1 MHYEKDLLRKVGRL
15 SYKYDFMTADRA
27 VDRLSGSDQQ
37 VANDWLVIDPYPN
50 SEGEAPVGNATMFI
64 NDFRGL
70 SGVRANCFFV
80 EVLRSGWP
88 HCFIVTSDV
97 IEADEEL
104 LLDYTEGYW
113 DTMTPLLDL
122 IGLPV
127 LSGPLGT
134 AAAAGGVVE

>member
-1 MHYEKDLLRKVGRL
+1 
-15 SYKYDFMTADRA
+15 
-27 VDRLSGSDQQ
+27 
-37 VANDWLVIDPYPN
+37 
-50 SEGEAPVGNATMFI
+50 MFI

-80 EVLRSGWP
+80 EVLRNGWP